1 MRDFVRASVLV
12 GERRWNLRLKN
23 GIDVRLPESG
33 VATALERLVALD
45 REKNLITRDI
55 LAIDLRLPDRVTVRL
70 SEAAAQMRIDA
81 AKDKPK
87 KKGGNA

>member
-23 GIDVRLPESG
+23 SIDVRLPESD
-33 VATALERLVALD
+33 VASALERLVVLD

-70 SEAAAQMRIDA
+70 SDTAAQARIDA